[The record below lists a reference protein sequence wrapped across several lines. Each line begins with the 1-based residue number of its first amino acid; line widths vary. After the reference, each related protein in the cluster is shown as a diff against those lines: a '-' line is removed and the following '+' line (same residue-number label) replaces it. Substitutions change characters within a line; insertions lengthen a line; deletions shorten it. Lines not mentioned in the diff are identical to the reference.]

1 MLAVLFIVSARLGPN
16 VFLTCLKPTIIH
28 FNDSSSAFIDHGNL
42 ALCVAIICMIWLKS
56 FSTARWKIC
65 KIKCRNNE
73 AKIFILGIITKVSIL
88 HRLLTILKGYMIYC
102 YLLGKGGYVFG
113 SVGLSVC
120 LSVCLSVNNITQKVM
135 NGLG

>member
-1 MLAVLFIVSARLGPN
+1 M
-16 VFLTCLKPTIIH
+16 
-28 FNDSSSAFIDHGNL
+28 
-42 ALCVAIICMIWLKS
+42 
-56 FSTARWKIC
+56 
-65 KIKCRNNE
+65 
-73 AKIFILGIITKVSIL
+73 
-88 HRLLTILKGYMIYC
+88 HRGMNSDF